1 MLHVST
7 DVAND
12 GTAVYTTFPA
22 SQTVVLPAI
31 VAIATGVAVAVTSN
45 VAATTQGPAVSVTVS
60 VRVPAVSHCTE
71 NTSVSAPEI
80 IV

>member
-71 NTSVSAPEI
+71 KELLVDPET